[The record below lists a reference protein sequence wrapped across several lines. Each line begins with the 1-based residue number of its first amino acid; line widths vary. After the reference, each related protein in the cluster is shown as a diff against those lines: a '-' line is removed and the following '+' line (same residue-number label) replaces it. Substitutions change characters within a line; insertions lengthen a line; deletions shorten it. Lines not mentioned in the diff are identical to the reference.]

1 MKSATEEIVVE
12 GVLVMIVGIVGM
24 LLNVIRIT
32 VNLKILQSKLKG
44 ILKALREINILKINQ
59 KNDCIF
65 LVLPIL
71 PA

>member
-12 GVLVMIVGIVGM
+12 GVFVMIVGIVGM

-44 ILKALREINILKINQ
+44 ILKALGEINILKINP

>member
-44 ILKALREINILKINQ
+44 ILKALGEINILKINQ

>member
-1 MKSATEEIVVE
+1 
-12 GVLVMIVGIVGM
+12 MIVGIVGM

-44 ILKALREINILKINQ
+44 ILKALGEINILKINQ

>member
-12 GVLVMIVGIVGM
+12 GVFVMIVGIVGM

-44 ILKALREINILKINQ
+44 ILKALGEINILKINQ

>member
-32 VNLKILQSKLKG
+32 VNLKRLQYKLIE
-44 ILKALREINILKINQ
+44 ILKALGESNYLK
-59 KNDCIF
+59 
-65 LVLPIL
+65 
-71 PA
+71 